1 MSEKALEVHL
11 NVDSPAL
18 DNVRLW
24 KLADRIRKTMGNA
37 FPDVAVSVY
46 LECRGRYEP
55 TFRTKF
61 RDVDFNMEAVLIIE
75 SEVCQML
82 SLD

>member
-1 MSEKALEVHL
+1 MSERALEVHL
-11 NVDSPAL
+11 NVDSPVL

-24 KLADRIRKTMGNA
+24 KLADRIRETMGNA
-37 FPDVAVSVY
+37 FPDVAVGIY
-46 LECRGRYEP
+46 LECRGRHGAV
-55 TFRTKF
+55 FRTKF

-75 SEVCQML
+75 SEICQML